1 MRNILEV
8 SARGDREIVM
18 TRTFDAPRTLVFDA
32 MTKPELLRRWFG
44 VIPGWSLVVC
54 EVDLR
59 VGGSY
64 RYQWNGPGGVKMGM
78 RGVYREIVVP
88 ERIVSTETFDDPW
101 YPGDAVGTLTLDER
115 DGRTTLRTVVV
126 YSSKEA
132 RDAVL
137 RSPMEQGAAAG
148 YDKLEDVLTSLLRSP
163 ARPSLSEEQ
172 RSL

>member
-1 MRNILEV
+1 MRNTLKV
-8 SARGDREIVM
+8 TAHGDRQIVM

-44 VIPGWSLVVC
+44 VIPGWSLAVC

-59 VGGSY
+59 IGGAY
-64 RYQWNGPGGVKMGM
+64 RYEWAGPNGVTMGM

-88 ERIVSTETFDDPW
+88 ERIVSTEVFDDPW
-101 YPGDAVGTLTLDER
+101 YPGDAVGTLTLQER
-115 DGRTTLRTVVV
+115 DGRTTLTNTIV

-137 RSPMEQGAAAG
+137 KSPMEQGAGAG
-148 YDKLEDVLTSLLRSP
+148 YDKLEELLTSLLRSQ
-163 ARPSLSEEQ
+163 ARPSLSEEH
-172 RSL
+172 RSM